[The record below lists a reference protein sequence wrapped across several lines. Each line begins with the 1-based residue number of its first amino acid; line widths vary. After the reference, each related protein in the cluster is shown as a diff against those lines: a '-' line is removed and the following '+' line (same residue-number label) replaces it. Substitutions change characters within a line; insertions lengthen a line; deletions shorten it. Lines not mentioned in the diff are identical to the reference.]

1 MLVIEW
7 LNERLEGITPE
18 DLQKFM
24 PKEEV
29 DPTKERVVGEVP
41 EDLRPLYVL
50 AMFHRLR
57 EQELRARIMTIM
69 LVTGSPDEELM
80 SKAADEDMQA
90 DGFLGLFWVILR
102 DTMNLWKAECIGV
115 RKGWKVVVVD
125 RR

>member
-41 EDLRPLYVL
+41 ENLRPLYVL
-50 AMFHRLR
+50 AMYHRLR
-57 EQELRARIMTIM
+57 EQELRARIMATM
-69 LVTGSPDEELM
+69 LVTGSPDEELV
-80 SKAADEDMQA
+80 SKAANEDMQA
-90 DGFLGLFWVILR
+90 DGFLRLFWVILR
-102 DTMNLWKAECIGV
+102 DTMNLWKVECIGV
-115 RKGWKVVVVD
+115 RKEWKVVMVE

>member
-7 LNERLEGITPE
+7 LNEKLAGITPE

-41 EDLRPLYVL
+41 ENLRPLYVL
-50 AMFHRLR
+50 AMYHRLR
-57 EQELRARIMTIM
+57 EQELRARIMATM
-69 LVTGSPDEELM
+69 LVTGSPDEELV
-80 SKAADEDMQA
+80 SKAANEDMQA
-90 DGFLGLFWVILR
+90 DGFLRLFWVILR
-102 DTMNLWKAECIGV
+102 DTMNLWKVECIGV
-115 RKGWKVVVVD
+115 RKGWKVVMVE